1 MKKSI
6 TKLSIG
12 LDGLPFSI
20 RNSKILTGNNLI
32 ELSHVQKIPEVDA
45 SFDDERLKDIIQ
57 YYAVNPDEMENEL
70 HIYAKEL
77 LTEGKLREAW
87 QVLITLMV

>member
-1 MKKSI
+1 M
-6 TKLSIG
+6 SIG

-32 ELSHVQKIPEVDA
+32 ELSHVQIIPEVDA

-77 LTEGKLREAW
+77 LREGKLKEAW
-87 QVLITLMV
+87 QVLITLIV